1 MMRDEIAIEEA
12 GVRAYLVKMDEA
24 FCTAMFK
31 AIEAGEERAP
41 TAVCTEPGTRNPV
54 VVLAN

>member
-24 FCTAMFK
+24 FCVAMFK
-31 AIEAGEERAP
+31 AIEA
-41 TAVCTEPGTRNPV
+41 
-54 VVLAN
+54 LSLIHI